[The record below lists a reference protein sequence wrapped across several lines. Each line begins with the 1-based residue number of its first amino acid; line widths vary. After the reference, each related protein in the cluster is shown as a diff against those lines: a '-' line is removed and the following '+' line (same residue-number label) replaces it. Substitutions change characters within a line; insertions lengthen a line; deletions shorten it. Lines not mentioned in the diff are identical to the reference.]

1 MKKTAFLGSAA
12 VLALSA
18 GNALAATPSV
28 MGHGTPHKVISNTP
42 GLVTLYDQT
51 SDELSGALNSQNYGG
66 SYTLYDDQAAD
77 DFVVPSGHRWI
88 IKEIDVPGINYG
100 TKPATSLNVIFY
112 KNYGGLPG
120 TVVSECDNRSSA
132 GYNGNGGYAIKLKI
146 KTCASK
152 PKLRA
157 GRYWVSV
164 VANQNF
170 STDSQWFWTLNGT
183 IHHYDAM
190 WQNPAS
196 GCCGICP
203 TWCTTF
209 DLLGYSADL
218 AFTLKGSSRLARDWN
233 E

>member
-28 MGHGTPHKVISNTP
+28 MGQGTPHKVISNSP

-51 SDELSGALNSQNYGG
+51 SDELSGAISSQNFGS

-77 DFVVPSGHRWI
+77 DFVVPPGNKWI
-88 IKEIDVPGINYG
+88 IKEIDVPGVNYG
-100 TKPATSLNVIFY
+100 SHAASSLNVIFY
-112 KNYGGLPG
+112 KNKRGWRQPG
-120 TVVSECDNRSSA
+120 RVVAECDNRSSA

-146 KTCASK
+146 KTCALK

-157 GRYWVSV
+157 GHYWVSV

-183 IHHYDAM
+183 IHNYAAM
-190 WQNPAS
+190 WQNQGTDEG
-196 GCCGICP
+196 GCNF
-203 TWCTTF
+203 WC
-209 DLLGYSADL
+209 DLSNVVGYSADL
-218 AFTLKGSSRLARDWN
+218 AFTLKGVSKSA
-233 E
+233 

>member
-1 MKKTAFLGSAA
+1 MKRTAFLGSAA

-51 SDELSGALNSQNYGG
+51 SDELSGAIGSQNFG
-66 SYTLYDDQAAD
+66 SPDTLYDDQAAD

-88 IKEIDVPGINYG
+88 IKEVDVPGVNYG
-100 TKPATSLNVIFY
+100 SHAASSLNVIFY
-112 KNYGGLPG
+112 KNKRGWRQPG
-120 TVVSECDNRSSA
+120 RVVAECNNRSSA

-146 KTCASK
+146 RTCASK

-157 GRYWVSV
+157 GHYWVSV

-183 IHHYDAM
+183 IHNDTAV
-190 WQNPAS
+190 WQNPHS
-196 GCCGICP
+196 SYGTCY
-203 TWCTTF
+203 TWC
-209 DLLGYSADL
+209 DLFNVVGYSADL
-218 AFTLKGSSRLARDWN
+218 AFTLKGSSKSARR
-233 E
+233 

>member
-51 SDELSGALNSQNYGG
+51 SDELPGALNSQNYG
-66 SYTLYDDQAAD
+66 SPDTLYDDQAAD
-77 DFVVPSGHRWI
+77 DFVVPKGHKWI
-88 IKEIDVPGINYG
+88 IKEIDVPGIKSGTG

-146 KTCASK
+146 RTCASK
-152 PKLRA
+152 PKLGA
-157 GRYWVSV
+157 GHYWVSV
-164 VANQNF
+164 VANQNYT
-170 STDSQWFWTLNGT
+170 TDSQWYWTLNGT
-183 IHHYDAM
+183 VHNDDAQ
-190 WQNPAS
+190 WQNP
-196 GCCGICP
+196 CGFCICE
-203 TWCTTF
+203 TWCTT
-209 DLLGYSADL
+209 DGVIGYTADM
-218 AFTLKGSSRLARDWN
+218 AFTLKGTDIVR
-233 E
+233 